1 MKNLK
6 MELGIKLKYCLFFI
20 IITNISLAQ
29 NYCIYY
35 SLQTKLIPTDS
46 SSTEIYTDL
55 QKSCD
60 VFTATLHCVSNNS
73 EYTTNVKEIGV
84 FGNNYYCVN
93 NSLYN
98 KTEKEILHNDY
109 LISKSKINNWEFTE
123 EFKEIA
129 KHKCRKAILKD
140 DSSII
145 AWIFEEQNSN
155 YGPAQY
161 FASNGVIL
169 ELETTAYI
177 ISATQVKFSTKKEI
191 ILPKLE
197 ILDQVTYEKKIDDF
211 FLETEG
217 KF

>member
-1 MKNLK
+1 
-6 MELGIKLKYCLFFI
+6 
-20 IITNISLAQ
+20 
-29 NYCIYY
+29 
-35 SLQTKLIPTDS
+35 
-46 SSTEIYTDL
+46 
-55 QKSCD
+55 
-60 VFTATLHCVSNNS
+60 
-73 EYTTNVKEIGV
+73 
-84 FGNNYYCVN
+84 
-93 NSLYN
+93 
-98 KTEKEILHNDY
+98 

-123 EFKEIA
+123 EIKEIA

-155 YGPAQY
+155 YGPAKY
-161 FASNGVIL
+161 FAINGIIL
-169 ELETTAYI
+169 ELETSAYI
-177 ISATQVKFSTKKEI
+177 LSATQVKFTTKKEI

>member
-20 IITNISLAQ
+20 MITNISLAQ

-46 SSTEIYTDL
+46 SSTETYVEL

-60 VFTATLHCVSNNS
+60 EFTATLHCVSNNS

-93 NSLYN
+93 NSLYY

-109 LISKSKINNWEFTE
+109 LISKSKINNWEFIE

-177 ISATQVKFSTKKEI
+177 ITATQVKFSTKKEI